1 MYRLVSWLS
10 CRTFVALLAATSWL
24 AARGEDATS
33 LVRIQAGD
41 LPIIVSAPHGG
52 TQPIPLVEAAR
63 QVQGKPTGGTGYVTA
78 RDTGTEELAGE
89 VARSIERHFGRKP
102 YYVIA
107 RQHRKYLDPNR
118 APEIAYDDPDAK
130 PVYETYH
137 SALNRYCRDVQTK
150 FRKGLLLDIHGQGAA
165 KEKVFRGTQDG
176 KTVTLLRQRYGED
189 AVAGESS
196 LFGRLKARG
205 WTVHPDPLSG
215 GEQSGYRGGYIVQT
229 YGSHQGYGID
239 AIQLEF
245 GMDYRSPEARAKTAA
260 TLTEAVADFTA
271 SFLDVPKPIAK

>member
-1 MYRLVSWLS
+1 MQ
-10 CRTFVALLAATSWL
+10 T
-24 AARGEDATS
+24 GE
-33 LVRIQAGD
+33 
-41 LPIIVSAPHGG
+41 LPIIISAPHGG
-52 TQPIPLVEAAR
+52 TQPIPLVEEAR
-63 QVQGKPTGGTGYVTA
+63 HVQGKPTGGTGYVTA

-89 VARSIERHFGRKP
+89 VTKSIERHFGKKP
-102 YYVIA
+102 YCVIA

-118 APEIAYDDPDAK
+118 PPEIAYDDPDAK
-130 PVYETYH
+130 SVYETYH
-137 SALNRYCRDVQTK
+137 GALNRYCRDVQTK
-150 FRKGLLLDIHGQGAA
+150 FRKGLLLDLHGQGSA

-176 KTVTLLRQRYGED
+176 KTVTLLRQRYGEE

-245 GMDYRSPEARAKTAA
+245 GMDYRTQDARQKTAA
-260 TLTEAVADFTA
+260 TLAAAVADY
-271 SFLDVPKPIAK
+271 SKDFLSLQPNPAAP